1 MADPRV
7 VLLKKSFIRKQR
19 PMRTVEQLELAT
31 LEWVRQFHNQRLHA
45 GIDQQALA
53 GIESSDLGQSRAVLA
68 TGIHVA

>member
-1 MADPRV
+1 
-7 VLLKKSFIRKQR
+7 
-19 PMRTVEQLELAT
+19 MRTVEQLELAT